1 MIAAR
6 TSDLTG
12 LSLLYIT
19 ASWRKMV
26 LKCYGCLFLNL
37 LKIYISSSSSSDD
50 DDDGSSGSDNQDAQ
64 LERSQEPGTVRLHSS
79 LYTGLGNAKN
89 ISLTPNHN
97 KSMST
102 PHTGQNIQ
110 VHPVVKSSSNPAVD
124 KQAMGITSGEDLDF
138 SLRLGLLQLYFLFIK

>member
-1 MIAAR
+1 MESGYLI
-6 TSDLTG
+6 
-12 LSLLYIT
+12 II
-19 ASWRKMV
+19 
-26 LKCYGCLFLNL
+26 LKLFFG
-37 LKIYISSSSSSDD
+37 ISSSSSSDD

-64 LERSQEPGTVRLHSS
+64 LERSPESGTVRLHSS

-89 ISLTPNHN
+89 ISLTPNHS

-124 KQAMGITSGEDLDF
+124 KQAMGITSGEDF
-138 SLRLGLLQLYFLFIK
+138 YVFYFVFICY